1 LIDLTS
7 RRILMKARL
16 MGMVAATGIL
26 LTGSVMAADETALAT
41 KSGCLA
47 CHQVAVKLMG
57 PAYKEVAKKYAGDKE
72 AEARLA
78 TEVIKGTG
86 PKGVGWMKDGKAAL
100 PFMPPNTTVTPEVAT
115 KLVQWILS
123 LK

>member
-1 LIDLTS
+1 
-7 RRILMKARL
+7 MKTRL
-16 MGMVAATGIL
+16 MGLVAATGL
-26 LTGSVMAADETALAT
+26 LVAGSVMAADESALAT

-47 CHQVAVKLMG
+47 CHQVAAKVVG
-57 PAYKEVAKKYAGDKE
+57 PAYKDVAKKYAGDKG

-78 TEVIKGTG
+78 AEVIKGTG
-86 PKGVGWMKDGKAAL
+86 PNGVGWMKAGQASL
-100 PFMPPNTTVTPEVAT
+100 PFMPPNTNATVTPEVAT